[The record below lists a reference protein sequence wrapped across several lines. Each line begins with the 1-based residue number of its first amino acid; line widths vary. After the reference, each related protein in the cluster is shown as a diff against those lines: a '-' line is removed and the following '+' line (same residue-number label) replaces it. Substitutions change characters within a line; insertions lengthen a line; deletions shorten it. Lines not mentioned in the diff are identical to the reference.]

1 MININYIKKI
11 DFIGNDLIYNSI
23 NIYLINQI
31 QYTSKLFNKSAIVRY
46 AFLSQ
51 DFGYKYNNIAYR
63 PVSLNGFFKLK
74 QQYVRNFS

>member
-11 DFIGNDLIYNSI
+11 DFISNDLIYNSI
-23 NIYLINQI
+23 NIYLVNQI
-31 QYTSKLFNKSAIVRY
+31 TYNSDISNQNAVIGYL
-46 AFLSQ
+46 FLSQ

-63 PVSLNGFFKLK
+63 SVGLNGFFKLK